1 MHRTLFDLT
10 KFNLE
15 TSIGAIDSFALLLH
29 QRLHVLTFNL
39 QLFHQLESVEL
50 QLRHAQ
56 VQVCIGLFRR
66 RIPWRWRS
74 LRLGPRRGDSAWANL
89 FRTGFGTVTQ
99 AMTVSTPVC
108 LLQKMMGLVFG
119 GGTLRIFET
128 ILIDVAS
135 EAKLADVTTLHDI
148 VRR

>member
-1 MHRTLFDLT
+1 
-10 KFNLE
+10 
-15 TSIGAIDSFALLLH
+15 
-29 QRLHVLTFNL
+29 
-39 QLFHQLESVEL
+39 
-50 QLRHAQ
+50 
-56 VQVCIGLFRR
+56 
-66 RIPWRWRS
+66 
-74 LRLGPRRGDSAWANL
+74 
-89 FRTGFGTVTQ
+89 
-99 AMTVSTPVC
+99 MTVSTPVC